1 MVIDIGALK
10 IALKRTML
18 GLVVI
23 GLKDLGKKSFP
34 ETARANNKGKL
45 ERPPFHLFDEPGF
58 VHVHKAFLAK
68 LFKIRNPGRRKRTKS
83 IVFVVLPCFQRTSH
97 LVHLVRLIRQIDEIS
112 L

>member
-34 ETARANNKGKL
+34 ETARANNKGKV
-45 ERPPFHLFDEPGF
+45 ERQGF
-58 VHVHKAFLAK
+58 L
-68 LFKIRNPGRRKRTKS
+68 RNSSKS
-83 IVFVVLPCFQRTSH
+83 VIPEGGSGQRVSF
-97 LVHLVRLIRQIDEIS
+97 S
-112 L
+112 